1 MCIYYIY
8 VYILYIIYIWMHPH
22 FTGEFP
28 PCPKKTQKRQAL
40 DPRGSEQIRLGN
52 GLPCPQGTPRTQ
64 KNGGENHQQMGV

>member
-1 MCIYYIY
+1 
-8 VYILYIIYIWMHPH
+8 MHPH

-64 KNGGENHQQMGV
+64 KMVVKTINKWEFNMVLWE